1 MLKQVRFKIIPAV
14 FLILVKDGKI
24 LLAKRQN
31 TGYEDGNWDTAT
43 SGHIEKNESLAK
55 AMKRE
60 AKEEIG
66 IDISIEDL
74 ELVHVLNRVSN
85 DGERIDFFF
94 SVKKWQGEPKI
105 MEKDKC
111 SELKWFDL
119 SDLPENTIKPVRQAI
134 ENILNNKSYSEF
146 NI

>member
-1 MLKQVRFKIIPAV
+1 MAPNRFKIIPAV
-14 FLILVKDGKI
+14 FLFLVKDGKI

-43 SGHIEKNESLAK
+43 SGHIEKSESLVS

-60 AKEEIG
+60 AREEIG
-66 IDISIEDL
+66 INISGEDL
-74 ELVHVLNRVSN
+74 KLVHVLNRISN
-85 DGERIDFFF
+85 DGERVDFFF

-119 SDLPENTIKPVRQAI
+119 SDLPENTIKPVRQGI
-134 ENILNNKSYSEF
+134 ESILKSKFYSEL

>member
-1 MLKQVRFKIIPAV
+1 MALMRFKIIPAV
-14 FLILVKDGKI
+14 FLFLKNDDRV

-31 TGYEDGNWDTAT
+31 TGYEDGNWDLAC
-43 SGHIEKNESLAK
+43 SGHIEENESLVN

-66 IDISIEDL
+66 ININSEDMK
-74 ELVHVLNRVSN
+74 LVHVLNRLSN
-85 DGERIDFFF
+85 DGERVDFFF
-94 SVKKWQGEPKI
+94 SAKKWQGEPKI

-111 SELKWFDL
+111 GELKWFDL
-119 SDLPENTIKPVRQAI
+119 SDLPENTIKPVRQSI
-134 ENILNNKSYSEF
+134 ESILQNKFYSEF